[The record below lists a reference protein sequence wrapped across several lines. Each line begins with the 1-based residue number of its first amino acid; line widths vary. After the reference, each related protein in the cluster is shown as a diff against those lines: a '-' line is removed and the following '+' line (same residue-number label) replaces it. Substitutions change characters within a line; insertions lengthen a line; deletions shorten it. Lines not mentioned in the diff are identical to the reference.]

1 MIWKN
6 NITELLAVEYPI
18 IQAPMFGV
26 TTPKMVAAAGNA
38 NCLGTLALGDLPA
51 EKCIGLIRETK
62 QLTKSN
68 FAVNIFVND
77 IPALTNELREKYNAT
92 KVFIENLAREH
103 NLEVHLPTIDEIQTN
118 SYHDQID
125 AIITENCRFVSFT
138 FGNLDEQ
145 SIYKL
150 KNNGTI
156 LIGTCTSVNEAII
169 LEKSGI
175 DIISVQGLEAGG
187 HRGSF
192 TSYEIPE
199 IGGLSLL
206 PKVYE
211 RVNIPIIYAGGIYN
225 AKTLLAT
232 QILGAQGFQ
241 LGSLLLGSS
250 ESALREFEKQRLRDV
265 GETEIVLTK
274 SFSGRFARGIKNAFI
289 THVDEE
295 HILPYPYQN
304 KLTSELRRVAKAHN
318 NSEFVS
324 IWTGQSNN
332 GYSEKSTA
340 EIIKKLIT
348 EVENFQFG

>member
-1 MIWKN
+1 MNWKN
-6 NITELLAVEYPI
+6 TITKLLAVEYPI

-26 TTPKMVAAAGNA
+26 TTPAMVAAAGNA

-51 EKCIGLIRETK
+51 EKCIELIRATK

-68 FAVNIFVND
+68 FAVNLFVND
-77 IPALTNELREKYNAT
+77 IPALTGELREKYNAT
-92 KVFIENLAREH
+92 KVFIENLASEH
-103 NLEVHLPTIDEIQTN
+103 HLKVHLPTIEEIQTT

-125 AIITENCRFVSFT
+125 AVIAEKCRVVSFT
-138 FGNLDEQ
+138 FGNLDEE
-145 SIYKL
+145 SISKL
-150 KNNGTI
+150 KNNGSI

-175 DIISVQGLEAGG
+175 DIVCVQGLEAGG

-192 TSYEIPE
+192 TSDDIPE
-199 IGGLSLL
+199 IGGLALL
-206 PKVYE
+206 PKVYDSVT
-211 RVNIPIIYAGGIYN
+211 RPIIYAGGIYN

-241 LGSLLLGSS
+241 LGSILLGSS
-250 ESALREFEKQRLRDV
+250 ESALGEFEKQRLRDV
-265 GETEIVLTK
+265 DEKDIVLTK
-274 SFSGRFARGIKNAFI
+274 SFSGRYARGIKNAFI
-289 THVDEE
+289 RNVEEE

-304 KLTSELRRVAKAHN
+304 KLTGELRRVAKANN

-332 GYSEKSTA
+332 GYSGKSTA
-340 EIIKKLIT
+340 EIMENLIA
-348 EVENFQFG
+348 EVENFYNG